1 MEQNPLQDKFADD
14 LCNPIVIVVIF
25 CHIIAIFLNP
35 RKCIAHHSTYMG
47 SLEHFD
53 IILCISGSH
62 RVLNRDSKIVAHPA
76 DSFSLRYRLWYDL
89 KISGIGEKASHGVRI
104 SLKNLLL
111 KFLRSA
117 PVLVYRE
124 ELLWMLNYGL
134 FRIFYKFIRQIL
146 YLRILPE
153 QFTVLYRQDR
163 LI

>member
-1 MEQNPLQDKFADD
+1 
-14 LCNPIVIVVIF
+14 
-25 CHIIAIFLNP
+25 
-35 RKCIAHHSTYMG
+35 MG

-76 DSFSLRYRLWYDL
+76 DSFSLGYRLWYDL

-117 PVLVYRE
+117 PVLVDRE
-124 ELLWMLNYGL
+124 ELIWILNN
-134 FRIFYKFIRQIL
+134 RIFCTFYKFIRQIL